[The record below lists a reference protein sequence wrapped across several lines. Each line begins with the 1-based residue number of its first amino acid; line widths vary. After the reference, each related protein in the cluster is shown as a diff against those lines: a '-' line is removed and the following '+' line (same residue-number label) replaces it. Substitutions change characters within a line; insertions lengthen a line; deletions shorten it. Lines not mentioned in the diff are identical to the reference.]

1 MFTIIGVLLFVFMF
15 GYLIY
20 SFLKRPKDAATSSL
34 DVEASSF
41 YDIIQELEPTPRTRE
56 ELREQILKN
65 GCDMLRGEMF
75 LYAPCYNPRVN
86 PGNGFSACNED
97 CPCFESFFKSECER
111 FNL

>member
-1 MFTIIGVLLFVFMF
+1 MFTIIGVVLVVFMF

-34 DVEASSF
+34 DVETSSF
-41 YDIIQELEPTPRTRE
+41 SDIIQGLESIPRTRE
-56 ELREQILKN
+56 ELRDQILKN
-65 GCDMLRGEMF
+65 GCKMCGDMW

-86 PGNGFSACNED
+86 PGNGFSDCNED